1 MKAEDKKRF
10 LFERMMGLTLAAVL
24 FAWWRSLPRGSHWGW
39 PVGGNIALPAV
50 LLSLVMLFLVCV
62 WGMVIVPYKRRER
75 AVEQLLRGYAGAEGT
90 RGVIPLEPVRCAAA

>member
-1 MKAEDKKRF
+1 MKAEDRRRF
-10 LFERMMGLTLAAVL
+10 LFERMMGLTLALCFCLVAV
-24 FAWWRSLPRGSHWGW
+24 FAAWIALGVAR
-39 PVGGNIALPAV
+39 GGNIALPAV

-90 RGVIPLEPVRCAAA
+90 RGSDSPEPVRCAAA